1 MQRDANVAAALCEQL
16 VRIRAYVSA
25 LNSQPALPALPPN
38 SQPANTKVE
47 RQQRYLLSTKK
58 KARKHAADVALKKL
72 NEEEKRVLL
81 DSLAGDLEVV
91 SRATDRD
98 HDYDATPGQHIAF
111 EHSYI

>member
-1 MQRDANVAAALCEQL
+1 M
-16 VRIRAYVSA
+16 
-25 LNSQPALPALPPN
+25 PALPPN
-38 SQPANTKVE
+38 SEPANTKVK

-58 KARKHAADVALKKL
+58 KARKRAAGVALTKP

-98 HDYDATPGQHIAF
+98 HDYDATPGQHVAF
-111 EHSYI
+111 KHSYI